1 MELGARYPYVHHSH
15 PSPLE
20 VMRKV
25 QVGVRGRFGN
35 GARSGL
41 RGVTQELWL
50 GLDFELEVFGR
61 RMGKRVQ
68 YGQLLDSNSQL
79 WELERFEFRIR
90 KFNLGTESRNP
101 TWKIYCR
108 SESNFLPLN

>member
-1 MELGARYPYVHHSH
+1 LSG
-15 PSPLE
+15 
-20 VMRKV
+20 RKLLSLLQYIF
-25 QVGVRGRFGN
+25 QVGFLLSVPRNFG
-35 GARSGL
+35 
-41 RGVTQELWL
+41 W
-50 GLDFELEVFGR
+50 GLDFEREIFGR